1 MLECRRLQPPKQ
13 EKMPADTRQ
22 LRVAAAQIAIGAD
35 IAANLAAI
43 RAAMQHC
50 AEQGAALAV
59 FPETALTGYSPAI
72 GHGRPAAH
80 WPEVQ
85 AALEAL
91 QAEAQRLTLGL
102 VVGSEAWE
110 DDSWVNRLYAFSA
123 QGEELAR
130 YDKVHLTR
138 PDTAYYR
145 AGWVNPVFDFQGVR
159 IGLQICYD
167 ARFPEGY
174 RDLLSQGAEV
184 IAQGF
189 YGAGGPTWKAPVLGA
204 HLRSRAAENGCFVVA
219 ANVSGPLQIV
229 VSQIVDPLG
238 LVLAQANQ
246 DCAEIIVADLRL
258 ERLGESEVREDYLT
272 KYRQPAS
279 ASRL

>member
-1 MLECRRLQPPKQ
+1 MTPETKS
-13 EKMPADTRQ
+13 
-22 LRVAAAQIAIGAD
+22 LRVAAAQVAIGDA

-43 RAAMQHC
+43 RQAMQQC
-50 AEQGAALAV
+50 AERGADLAV
-59 FPETALTGYSPAI
+59 FPEAALTGYSPAI
-72 GHGRPAAH
+72 GHGRSPAD
-80 WPEVQ
+80 WPEAQ
-85 AALEAL
+85 AALECL
-91 QAEAQRLTLGL
+91 QGEAQRLGLGL
-102 VVGSEAWE
+102 VVGTEAWE
-110 DDSWVNRLYAFSA
+110 HGSWVNRLYAFSA

-145 AGWVNPVFDFQGVR
+145 AGQTNPVFDFQGVR

-174 RDLLSQGAEV
+174 RDLLAHGAEV

-189 YGAGGPTWKAPVLGA
+189 YGAGGPTWKVPVLEA

-219 ANVSGPLQIV
+219 ANVAGPLQIV

-246 DCAEIIVADLRL
+246 DCAEIIVADLQLDRIA
-258 ERLGESEVREDYLT
+258 ESEVREDYLAR
-272 KYRQPAS
+272 YCPS
-279 ASRL
+279 A